1 MKIISIILVLSAYF
15 FFPSTE
21 KEKIAWTE
29 DYNLQWTDF
38 KAINFLGTGFVAS
51 TSSGIA
57 YSFSYKEVNG
67 DKNIK
72 INVFCNFYPQKS
84 WYSKNDA
91 TDYILKHE
99 QTHFDISELYKRIFK
114 ERIAETQFSDNM
126 KEELEVL
133 FYQTEDDRK
142 AMQHKFDS
150 ESNHSK
156 NKEKELEWET
166 YVAQQLI
173 AYERWK

>member
-15 FFPSTE
+15 FFPSIE
-21 KEKIAWTE
+21 EEKIAWTE

-38 KAINFLGTGFVAS
+38 KAINFLGIAFVAS

-57 YSFSYKEVNG
+57 YSYKEVNG

-91 TDYILKHE
+91 TDYILKYE

-114 ERIAETQFSDNM
+114 ERIAETKFSDNM

>member
-1 MKIISIILVLSAYF
+1 MKIISIILVLSSYF
-15 FFPSTE
+15 FFPSIE
-21 KEKIAWTE
+21 GKKIAWTE

-38 KAINFLGTGFVAS
+38 KAITFLGTAFVAS
-51 TSSGIA
+51 MSSGIA
-57 YSFSYKEVNG
+57 YSHREING
-67 DKNIK
+67 DKKIK
-72 INVFCNFYPQKS
+72 INVFCNFYPHKS

-91 TDYILKHE
+91 TDYNLKQE
-99 QTHFDISELYKRIFK
+99 QTHFDISELYKLIFK
-114 ERIAETQFSDNM
+114 ECIAETQFSDNV

-142 AMQHKFDS
+142 AIQHKFDS

-173 AYERWK
+173 AYER

>member
-15 FFPSTE
+15 FFPSIE
-21 KEKIAWTE
+21 EEKIAWTE

-38 KAINFLGTGFVAS
+38 KAINFLGIAFVAS

-57 YSFSYKEVNG
+57 YSYKEVNG

-91 TDYILKHE
+91 TDYILKYE
-99 QTHFDISELYKRIFK
+99 QTHFDISELYKRILK
-114 ERIAETQFSDNM
+114 KKRIDET
-126 KEELEVL
+126 
-133 FYQTEDDRK
+133 
-142 AMQHKFDS
+142 
-150 ESNHSK
+150 
-156 NKEKELEWET
+156 
-166 YVAQQLI
+166 
-173 AYERWK
+173 